1 VLAGLGAAGG
11 PLSGRFAFSRAL
23 HTLPRRADDPPI
35 RRQHPNRRGG
45 LNLGAL
51 LLALMVAMGIVW
63 WGQAQG
69 DVLAG
74 GARARKLR
82 STDVD

>member
-1 VLAGLGAAGG
+1 MRGRASPACTVTAPVRAAN
-11 PLSGRFAFSRAL
+11 PDHCPSACSL
-23 HTLPRRADDPPI
+23 LPD
-35 RRQHPNRRGG
+35 RGG

-63 WGQAQG
+63 WGQSQG
-69 DVLAG
+69 DIGAG

-82 STDVD
+82 STEVD

>member
-1 VLAGLGAAGG
+1 MSPFLQPLA
-11 PLSGRFAFSRAL
+11 PTPPFSFL
-23 HTLPRRADDPPI
+23 TLA
-35 RRQHPNRRGG
+35 HRGG

-51 LLALMVAMGIVW
+51 LLALMVAMGVVW

-69 DVLAG
+69 DMWAG
-74 GARARKLR
+74 GAAGARARKLR